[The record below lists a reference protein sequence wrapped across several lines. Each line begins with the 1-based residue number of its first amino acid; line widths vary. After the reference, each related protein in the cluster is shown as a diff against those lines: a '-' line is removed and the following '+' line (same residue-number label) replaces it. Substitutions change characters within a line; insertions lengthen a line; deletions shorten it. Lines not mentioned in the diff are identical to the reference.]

1 MKIRLGLNGGLDQPE
16 ISVRALKAFVEV
28 MHSGSAT
35 AAAKQLRMTQPAISR
50 LIAQVEDTYGFEMFF
65 REKGRLIATEDGKR
79 FVAEVEL
86 ALSNLER
93 LNNVARDIS
102 GLTAGSIRVVAP
114 PSFSEAVLADIVALF
129 LKSHPGVEFSIDSR
143 SVETARSMIAM
154 RYADCGFVKIPV
166 DETDLS
172 VEIMMTNASVCVM
185 HHEHPLA
192 ALKQIS
198 PSDIGD
204 APLILLGAGRR
215 WRSQVDQAF
224 AEHRLRPLVSIET
237 HTHGSACAL
246 AAKGIGM
253 AILNERL
260 AMPYLHKPLVA
271 RKFQPQIIH
280 QYAFATSK
288 LSAPSR
294 LTIAFR
300 NVAAEYFGLKP
311 IVYSS

>member
-1 MKIRLGLNGGLDQPE
+1 MKLRIGFGVGSGQPD
-16 ISVRALKAFVEV
+16 ISIRALRAFVEV

-35 AAAKQLRMTQPAISR
+35 AAAKQLNMSQPAISR
-50 LIAQVEDTYGFEMFF
+50 LIAQVEDAYGFEMFF

-86 ALSNLER
+86 ALTNLER
-93 LNNVARDIS
+93 LSNVARDIS

-129 LKSHPGVEFSIDSR
+129 LKRHPGVEFSIDSR
-143 SVETARSMIAM
+143 SAETARSLIAM
-154 RYADCGFVKIPV
+154 RYADCGFVKVPI

-172 VEIMMTNASVCVM
+172 LEVMMTNASVCVM
-185 HHEHPLA
+185 HEEHPLA
-192 ALKQIS
+192 TLKSIS

-215 WRSQVDQAF
+215 WRSQVDQVF
-224 AEHRLRPLVSIET
+224 ADHRLRPVVSIET

-260 AMPYLHKPLVA
+260 AKPYLHGPLVA
-271 RKFQPQIIH
+271 RPFQPEIIH
-280 QYAFATSK
+280 QYAFATTR
-288 LSAPSR
+288 LSPPSR

-300 NVAAEYFGLKP
+300 NVAAEYFGLP
-311 IVYSS
+311 